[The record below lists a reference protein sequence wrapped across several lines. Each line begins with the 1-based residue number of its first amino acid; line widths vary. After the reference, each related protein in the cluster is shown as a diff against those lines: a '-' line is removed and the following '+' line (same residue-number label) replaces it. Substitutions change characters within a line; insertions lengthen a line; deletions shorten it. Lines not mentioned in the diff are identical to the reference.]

1 VWVRR
6 NVVSVQLVD
15 WQLAVATGT
24 RLVPPGPK
32 VSLTDAVATVED
44 LRARAVVADRHVAR
58 ITGLDTATGSA
69 STVVVDR
76 PDWIRANVESFKRV
90 AEPLL
95 DAVLERG
102 GTRPTGVVAAV
113 GSRAAGLEVG
123 GLLGYLATRVLGQFE
138 LLGPPPSTV
147 EASAADGIPA
157 GRLTLVAPNIVATER
172 LLDVDPGDF
181 RLWVCL
187 HEVTH
192 RTQFA
197 SAPWLYGH
205 VQALLREFVL
215 ASELDT
221 AALLGRLRQAA
232 TGIVGAAR
240 GRGRVE
246 LSLVELMQT
255 PEQRAVLDRLTGL
268 MSLLE
273 GHADV
278 VMDAVGPDVVPSVA
292 RIRQRFDRR
301 RNQAGSLERTIRR
314 LLGVEMKMRQY
325 AEGARFVRAVVEEIG
340 MAGLNT
346 VWTSADRLP
355 TGAEI
360 RDPQRW
366 LDRVAGTPP
375 AVSA

>member
-1 VWVRR
+1 VT
-6 NVVSVQLVD
+6 VQLVD
-15 WQLAVATGT
+15 WQLAVSTAT
-24 RLVPPGPK
+24 RLVPPGPRI
-32 VSLTDAVATVED
+32 SLEDAVATVAD
-44 LRARAVVADRHVAR
+44 LRTRAARADRHVAE
-58 ITGLDTATGSA
+58 ITGLDTASGTA
-69 STVVVDR
+69 MTVVVDR
-76 PDWIRANVESFKRV
+76 PDWIRANVESFKVV
-90 AEPLL
+90 AEPLI
-95 DAVLERG
+95 DAVIERS
-102 GTRPTGVVAAV
+102 GTRPSGLVAAV

-138 LLGPPPSTV
+138 LLGPPPG
-147 EASAADGIPA
+147 ASGSPAAVGSAA

-172 LLDVDPGDF
+172 LLGVDPGDF

-205 VQALLREFVL
+205 VQALLREFVM
-215 ASELDT
+215 ASDLDT
-221 AALLGRLRQAA
+221 MALLGRLRQLAGGV
-232 TGIVGAAR
+232 TD
-240 GRGRVE
+240 VE
-246 LSLVELMQT
+246 LFQT

-278 VMDAVGPDVVPSVA
+278 VMDRVGPDVVPSV
-292 RIRQRFDRR
+292 RQIRERFDRR
-301 RNQAGSLERTIRR
+301 RHTAGSLERTMRR
-314 LLGVEMKMRQY
+314 LLGVEMKLRQY
-325 AEGARFVRAVVEEIG
+325 AEGARFVRAVVDEIG

-355 TGAEI
+355 TGEEI
-360 RDPQRW
+360 RHPRRW
-366 LDRVAGTPP
+366 LDRVAGAPP

>member
-1 VWVRR
+1 VWLRR

-24 RLVPPGPK
+24 RLVPPGPRI
-32 VSLTDAVATVED
+32 SLTEAVATVED
-44 LRARAVVADRHVAR
+44 LRARAAVADGHVAR
-58 ITGLDTATGSA
+58 ITGLDTATDSA
-69 STVVVDR
+69 ATVVVDR
-76 PDWIRANVESFKRV
+76 PDWIRANVESFKAV

-102 GTRPTGVVAAV
+102 GARPTGVVAAV
-113 GSRAAGLEVG
+113 GSRAAGVEVG

-138 LLGPPPSTV
+138 LLGPPPSAV
-147 EASAADGIPA
+147 GPGPADGVPA

-172 LLDVDPGDF
+172 LLRVDPGDF

-205 VQALLREFVL
+205 VQSLLREFVL

-232 TGIVGAAR
+232 SGIVGAAR
-240 GRGRVE
+240 GGGRAGP
-246 LSLVELMQT
+246 SLVELMQT

-278 VMDAVGPDVVPSVA
+278 VMDAVGPEVVPSVGE
-292 RIRQRFDRR
+292 IRERFNRR
-301 RNQAGSLERTIRR
+301 RNDAGSLERTIRR

-325 AEGARFVRAVVEEIG
+325 AEGAQFVRAVIDRIG
-340 MAGLNT
+340 MPGLNT
-346 VWTSADRLP
+346 VWTAADRLP

-366 LDRVAGTPP
+366 LDRVADTPP

>member
-1 VWVRR
+1 MRVRR
-6 NVVSVQLVD
+6 SVVSVQLVD

-32 VSLTDAVATVED
+32 VSLSDAVATVED
-44 LRARAVVADRHVAR
+44 LRTRAAVADRHVAE

-69 STVVVDR
+69 TTVVVDR
-76 PDWIRANVESFKRV
+76 PDWIRANVESFKAV

-102 GTRPTGVVAAV
+102 GNRPSGVVAAV

-138 LLGPPPSTV
+138 LLGPPPGEVRSTTPG
-147 EASAADGIPA
+147 EPPA

-172 LLDVDPGDF
+172 TLRVDPGDF

-197 SAPWLYGH
+197 AAPWLYGH

-221 AALLGRLRQAA
+221 AALLGRLREAA
-232 TGIVGAAR
+232 TSVAGAAR
-240 GRGRVE
+240 GRGGR

-278 VMDAVGPDVVPSVA
+278 VMDAVGPAVVPSVA
-292 RIRQRFDRR
+292 LIRERFDQRR
-301 RNQAGSLERTIRR
+301 RSAGSIEGMIRR

-325 AEGARFVRAVVEEIG
+325 AEGARFVRAVVDEIG
-340 MAGLNT
+340 MSGLNT

-355 TGAEI
+355 SGVEI

-366 LDRVAGTPP
+366 LDRMAGHPP
-375 AVSA
+375 AISA

>member
-1 VWVRR
+1 VRVRR

-172 LLDVDPGDF
+172 LLKVDPGDF

-197 SAPWLYGH
+197 SAPWLYAH

-215 ASELDT
+215 ATELDT

-232 TGIVGAAR
+232 TGIVRAAR
-240 GRGRVE
+240 GRGRAE

-278 VMDAVGPDVVPSVA
+278 VMDAVGPEVVPSVVQ
-292 RIRQRFDRR
+292 IRQRFDRR

-325 AEGARFVRAVVEEIG
+325 AEGARFVRAVVDQIG
-340 MAGLNT
+340 MAGLNV
-346 VWTSADRLP
+346 VWTSADQLP

>member
-1 VWVRR
+1 
-6 NVVSVQLVD
+6 VSVQLVD

-24 RLVPPGPK
+24 RLVPPGPRI
-32 VSLTDAVATVED
+32 SLTEAVATVED
-44 LRARAVVADRHVAR
+44 LRQRAERADRHVAE

-69 STVVVDR
+69 ATVVVDR
-76 PDWIRANVESFKRV
+76 PDWIRANVESFKV
-90 AEPLL
+90 IAEPLL
-95 DAVLERG
+95 DAVIERSG
-102 GTRPTGVVAAV
+102 ARPSGVVAAV
-113 GSRAAGLEVG
+113 GSRAAGLEIG

-138 LLGPPPSTV
+138 LLGPPPSAV
-147 EASAADGIPA
+147 VAPDGEAPA

-172 LLDVDPGDF
+172 LLRVDPGDF

-205 VQALLREFVL
+205 VQGLLREFVM
-215 ASELDT
+215 ATDLDS
-221 AALLGRLRQAA
+221 AALLGRLRRLASGV
-232 TGIVGAAR
+232 TDAAR
-240 GRGRVE
+240 GRSELTIVE
-246 LSLVELMQT
+246 LLQT
-255 PEQRAVLDRLTGL
+255 PEQRVVLDRLTGL

-278 VMDAVGPDVVPSVA
+278 VMDAVGPDVVPTVSQ
-292 RIRQRFDRR
+292 IRERFDRR
-301 RNQAGSLERTIRR
+301 RHAAGSLERMLRR

-325 AEGARFVRAVVEEIG
+325 AEGARFVRAVVDKVG
-340 MAGLNT
+340 MSGLNT
-346 VWTSADRLP
+346 VWTSPDRLP

-360 RDPQRW
+360 RDPGRW
-366 LDRVAGTPP
+366 LDRVAGVPP